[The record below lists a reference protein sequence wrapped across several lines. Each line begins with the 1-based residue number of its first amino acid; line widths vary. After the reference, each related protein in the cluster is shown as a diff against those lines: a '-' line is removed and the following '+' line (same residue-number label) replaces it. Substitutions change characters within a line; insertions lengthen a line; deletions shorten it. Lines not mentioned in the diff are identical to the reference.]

1 MWKMGGFKLIEDWK
15 MVSDNKDYVIVLFID
30 KGKVFDLLYVVLMIQ
45 KFKVYGFNEILL
57 NFL

>member
-15 MVSDNKDYVIVLFID
+15 MVSDNKDYLIVLFID